1 MKTRY
6 LVPKKIPSEYT
17 TQIILFPYSFTNVSV
32 IGRNKKI
39 ARGNGFCQN

>member
-1 MKTRY
+1 MHA
-6 LVPKKIPSEYT
+6 I
-17 TQIILFPYSFTNVSV
+17 QIILFPYSFANVSV